1 MSGQLKKFGKIET
14 LLFVITLLTG
24 IFVIFYKYTIVPK
37 NISYDEVEFA
47 QLALS
52 LNDATYQ
59 VYSPL
64 ATGHSTLYFYILM
77 ISLKIF
83 GINILALRLPAA
95 LFAIGSGILFYLIFK
110 LIFKHFILT
119 LTATFI
125 LFTLHWYLNF
135 ARFSFEV
142 TFLLFLELFSLY
154 FVLKF
159 TNKISAK
166 YLIISSIF
174 AGFAFHSYYPGKI
187 FFLLPFCIL
196 FIKTKK
202 IYAFYYICIVLL
214 IAFPLIIYNLQHPDI
229 RISQISFLTDTHI
242 TLLEKSQGVT
252 QNLVKNLFMVI
263 GNGDMNGRHNFP
275 GKAALNPVLVILYIG
290 GVLLVLYDCLTKNQ
304 IFYRKYDYIFT
315 IYLILAIIPTL
326 LTAPTDNP
334 NMLRTF
340 TMLPSIL
347 YFITRLL
354 QYLYEITKHIKYK
367 KILYIAFFLI
377 IGLSSMYELR
387 TYFTFQSRVFLNSF
401 EVICP
406 LKEVVSLNK
415 IPKKCRV
422 QKNMF

>member
-1 MSGQLKKFGKIET
+1 MAEQLKKFGKKET

-24 IFVIFYKYTIVPK
+24 IFVIFYKYAIVPK

-52 LNDATYQ
+52 LYDAPYQ

-83 GINILALRLPAA
+83 GINIFALRLPAA

-159 TNKISAK
+159 TNRISAK

-174 AGFAFHSYYPGKI
+174 AGLAFHSYYPGKI

-196 FIKTKK
+196 FVKTKK
-202 IYAFYYICIVLL
+202 IYAFYYMCIVLL
-214 IAFPLIIYNLQHPDI
+214 IAFPLIFYNLQHPDI
-229 RISQISFLTDTHI
+229 RISQISFLTNTHI

-275 GKAALNPVLVILYIG
+275 GKAALNPILVILYIG
-290 GVLLVLYDCLTKNQ
+290 GILRVLHDYFSKHQ
-304 IFYRKYDYIFT
+304 IFYRKYDHIFI

-367 KILYIAFFLI
+367 KIIYIAFFLI
-377 IGLSSMYELR
+377 IGLSSIYELR

-406 LKEVVSLNK
+406 LKEVVSLDK